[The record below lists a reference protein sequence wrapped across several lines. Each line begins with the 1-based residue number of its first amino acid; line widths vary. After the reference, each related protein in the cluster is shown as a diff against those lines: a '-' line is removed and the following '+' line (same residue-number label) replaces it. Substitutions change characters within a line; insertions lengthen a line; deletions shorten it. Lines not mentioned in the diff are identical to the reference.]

1 MKLAILMAAAG
12 LASFFA
18 ATPASALITT
28 LTFDGRIC
36 GVTGDAACSNGSQIG
51 AQYGDSAEADVSY
64 RTLLANGSLN
74 QPYLQY
80 WTSGY
85 GDLIGVVWGGANAT
99 NYKAEIR
106 IEAMPGFLVTLL
118 DFDAGCYNN
127 STSCQLLNYEVR
139 DLGGVL
145 LASSSGTIDTTPS
158 GPSSHAHVTLD
169 IGFHTGLVLT
179 WGPDA
184 YNLGLDNIR
193 FETQGT
199 SIPVAEPASLALL
212 GFGLIGLGMA
222 RRRHTVG

>member
-1 MKLAILMAAAG
+1 MRIATLMAAAG

-28 LTFDGRIC
+28 LTFDGNNC
-36 GVTGDAACSNGSQIG
+36 GVTGDAACTSGSQIG

-64 RTLLANGSLN
+64 RTLLASGSLN
-74 QPYLQY
+74 APYLKY
-80 WTSGY
+80 WQSGY
-85 GDLIGVVWGGANAT
+85 GDLGGVVWGGGNAT
-99 NYKAEIR
+99 GYKAEIR
-106 IEAMPGFLVTLL
+106 IEAMPGFLVSLL

-127 STSCQLLNYEVR
+127 SASCQRLNFEVK
-139 DLGGVL
+139 DLGGTL

-158 GPSSHAHVTLD
+158 GAGSHAHVTLD
-169 IGFHTGLVLT
+169 IGFHTGLVLA
-179 WGPDA
+179 WGPDS

-222 RRRHTVG
+222 RRRHRLE